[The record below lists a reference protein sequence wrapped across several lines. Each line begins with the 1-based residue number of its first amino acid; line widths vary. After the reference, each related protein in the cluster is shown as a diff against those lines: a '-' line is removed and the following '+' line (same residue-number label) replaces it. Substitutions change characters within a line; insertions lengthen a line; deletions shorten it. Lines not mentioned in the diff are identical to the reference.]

1 VSTAGSALEWADGA
15 MGFRVPPELEAHE
28 PPEARGLARDEVRLM
43 VAWRGDGRLEHAR
56 FRELPRFLRSGDL
69 LVVNNSGT
77 LPASLAAVREDG
89 TGLELHLS
97 TPLPSGGGPVD
108 LDAPPGPAAQVWIVE
123 LRRTSPDGWDSLP
136 FREARPGERLT
147 LPARAAATV
156 LEAYPPD
163 CGDPFADTPADEP
176 PGSRLWTVTLEL
188 PSALRPFLERHG
200 SPIRYGYV
208 GREWPVSAYQTV
220 FAIQAG
226 SAEMPSAG
234 RAFTPEMITQLIAL
248 GVDVAPVT
256 LHTGVS
262 SLEAHERPPAE
273 FFHVPDSTAWRVNA
287 AVRAGGRIVAVGT
300 TAVRALES
308 AAAADGT
315 IGSVEGWTDL
325 VVSPER
331 GVRVVDGLLTGWHEP
346 RASHLS
352 MLEAVAGRDVL
363 ERSYTAALEL
373 GYLWHEFG
381 DLHLLL
387 P

>member
-1 VSTAGSALEWADGA
+1 
-15 MGFRVPPELEAHE
+15 PELEAHE

-77 LPASLAAVREDG
+77 LPASLAAVREDA

-97 TPLPSGGGPVD
+97 TPLPSG
-108 LDAPPGPAAQVWIVE
+108 
-123 LRRTSPDGWDSLP
+123 
-136 FREARPGERLT
+136 
-147 LPARAAATV
+147 
-156 LEAYPPD
+156 
-163 CGDPFADTPADEP
+163 
-176 PGSRLWTVTLEL
+176 
-188 PSALRPFLERHG
+188 
-200 SPIRYGYV
+200 

-273 FFHVPDSTAWRVNA
+273 FFHVPDSTARRVNA
-287 AVRAGGRIVAVGT
+287 AV
-300 TAVRALES
+300 
-308 AAAADGT
+308 
-315 IGSVEGWTDL
+315 
-325 VVSPER
+325 
-331 GVRVVDGLLTGWHEP
+331 
-346 RASHLS
+346 
-352 MLEAVAGRDVL
+352 
-363 ERSYTAALEL
+363 
-373 GYLWHEFG
+373 
-381 DLHLLL
+381 
-387 P
+387 